1 MSKQQHRQ
9 SSENG
14 WVTVTFCIM
23 EKFKSKDS
31 RKK

>member
-9 SSENG
+9 LSENG
-14 WVTVTFCIM
+14 WVAVTFCIM
-23 EKFKSKDS
+23 EKLKSKDS